1 MLRIRRRF
9 ALLICCGCLLIFL
22 SLYVILNYAAPAA
35 NAKKVKFT
43 CVCACVCAIYLFVR
57 FLATL
62 YCTREQAPSAGKK
75 ISAENQ

>member
-35 NAKKVKFT
+35 NAKKVIFP
-43 CVCACVCAIYLFVR
+43 CVCEHRINLVVS

-62 YCTREQAPSAGKK
+62 YCA
-75 ISAENQ
+75 